1 MTRVI
6 AALDNSLAARPVL
19 ATAQGLAEL
28 FGARIDAVHVRKN
41 GTRVASNEA
50 AAVGLE
56 LRMLLGPTV
65 EQLAE
70 IADAEDVAAVVIGAR
85 GTPAGSRPVGGTAFE
100 LMKSLD
106 KPLVVVPPDAVR
118 PGVLRRV
125 IVPLEGTLSTSLAP
139 RRLIEF
145 ACDAELDVVVLHVH
159 DEASLPAFTDQP
171 QHETD
176 AWAVEFLARYA
187 PAGVGKVRLE
197 VRVGRREEQILRA
210 AEEIGGDLIALG
222 WSQDLAGDRAAV
234 VRAVLDRGRIPV
246 MLVPVYLESVAAAG
260 LERSVSWTS

>member
-1 MTRVI
+1 VTRVI
-6 AALDNSLAARPVL
+6 AALDNSLAAKPVL
-19 ATAQGLAEL
+19 ATAQSLAEL
-28 FGARIDAVHVRKN
+28 FGARVDAVHVRKN

-50 AAVGLE
+50 AAVGLQ
-56 LRMLLGPTV
+56 LRMLSGPTV
-65 EQLAE
+65 EQLAQ
-70 IADAEDVAAVVIGAR
+70 IADAEDVVAVVIGAR

-106 KPLVVVPPDAVR
+106 KPLVVVPPDVERA
-118 PGVLRRV
+118 GVLRCV

-139 RRLIEF
+139 RRLLDF
-145 ACDAELDVVVLHVH
+145 ASDTELDVVVLHVH

-176 AWAVEFLARYA
+176 AWAEEFLARYA
-187 PAGVGKVRLE
+187 PAGVGRVRLE
-197 VRVGRREEQILRA
+197 VRVGRRDEQILRA

-222 WSQDLAGDRAAV
+222 WSQNLAQGRAAV

-246 MLVPVYLESVAAAG
+246 MLVPVDVAPLAAAG
-260 LERSVSWTS
+260 PERSVSWTS

>member
-6 AALDNSLAARPVL
+6 AALDNSIAARPVL
-19 ATAQGLAEL
+19 ATAKTLAEL
-28 FGARIDAVHVRKN
+28 FGAGVEAVHVRTN

-50 AAVGLE
+50 AAAGLE
-56 LRMLLGPTV
+56 LHILSGPTV
-65 EQLAE
+65 EGLADV
-70 IADAEDVAAVVIGAR
+70 ADAEDVAAVVIGAR

-106 KPLVVVPPDAVR
+106 NPLVVVPPDAVR
-118 PGVLRRV
+118 PSVLRRV

-139 RRLIEF
+139 RRLIEL

-176 AWAVEFLARYA
+176 AWAEEFLARYA

-197 VRVGRREEQILRA
+197 VRVGRREAQILRA

-222 WSQDLAGDRAAV
+222 WSQDLAAGRAAV
-234 VRAVLDRGRIPV
+234 VREVLDRGRIPV
-246 MLVPVYLESVAAAG
+246 MLVPVYLEPVAGADP
-260 LERSVSWTS
+260 ERSVSWTS